1 MWNLKM
7 LQLLRTISTTP
18 ATITDPDKITKM
30 YKYWRVHIMMMMY
43 MGYAV
48 FYFTRKSFNFAMPEI
63 IVNHGLNKS
72 DVGTLTTLF
81 YVIYGLSKFISGVM
95 SDHSNPRYFMG
106 LGLIATGIINIFFG
120 FSSSFFAFSIL
131 WGLNAFFQ
139 GWGWPPCS
147 KLLTSWYSQSERG
160 GWWSIWN
167 TAHNVGGALIPVVVG
182 FFTVHYGWRYG
193 MWVPGIIA
201 VIVGSIL
208 CWRLRDK
215 PTTMGLP
222 KVGAWRNDKREIL
235 YEEESA
241 PVHWSKILTRYVITN
256 KWLWLL
262 AAASV
267 LVYVVRTAINDW
279 GNLYLT
285 EVHQYNLVKANS
297 AVSLFEVGG
306 FFGSLVA
313 GWGSDYLFRGERG
326 PMNFIF
332 AVGVLISVLFLWLQP
347 SANYSAQAACFFSLG
362 FFIFGPQMLLGMA
375 AAECSHKGAPGA
387 ATGFIGLFSY
397 VGAALAG
404 YPVAKILEIFQWN
417 GFFLVIIFSAV
428 LTAFLLIPFIKFKK
442 SVHTAK

>member
-1 MWNLKM
+1 MLK
-7 LQLLRTISTTP
+7 LFRTISTAPP
-18 ATITDPDKITKM
+18 AIENPVQIDKM
-30 YKYWRVHIMMMMY
+30 YKYWRVHIMAVMY

-63 IVNHGLNKS
+63 ISDIGLNKS
-72 DVGTLTTLF
+72 EVGALATLF
-81 YVIYGLSKFISGVM
+81 YITYGLSKFISGVI

-106 LGLIATGIINIFFG
+106 VGLVATGIINILFG
-120 FSSSFFAFSIL
+120 FSSSFIAFAIL

-147 KLLTSWYSQSERG
+147 KLLTCWYSQSERG
-160 GWWSIWN
+160 AWWSVWN
-167 TAHNVGGALIPVVVG
+167 TAHNVGGALIPIMVG

-193 MWVPGIIA
+193 MWIPGLIA
-201 VIVGSIL
+201 VIVGGIL

-215 PTTMGLP
+215 PSTMGLP
-222 KVGAWRNDKREIL
+222 SVGKWRNDSKEIA
-235 YEEESA
+235 YESESVS
-241 PVHWSKILTRYVITN
+241 VHWSNILTRYVITN

-262 AAASV
+262 AMASV
-267 LVYVVRTAINDW
+267 LVYIVRTAINDW

-285 EVHQYNLVKANS
+285 ETYNYDLVKANS

-332 AVGVLISVLFLWLQP
+332 AVGVFLSVLFLWLQP
-347 SANYSAQAACFFSLG
+347 SATYISQAACFFALG

-375 AAECSHKGAPGA
+375 ATECSHKGAPGA

-404 YPVAKILEIFQWN
+404 YPIAKTLELFQWD
-417 GFFLVIIFSAV
+417 GFFMVVISSAII
-428 LTAFLLIPFIKFKK
+428 TAFLLIPFIKFKK
-442 SVHTAK
+442 ADYVIR